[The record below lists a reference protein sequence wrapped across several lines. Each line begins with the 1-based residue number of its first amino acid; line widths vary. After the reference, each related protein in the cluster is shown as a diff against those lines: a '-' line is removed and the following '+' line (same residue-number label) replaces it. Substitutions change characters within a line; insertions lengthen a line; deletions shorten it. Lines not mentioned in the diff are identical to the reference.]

1 MKVYHSSKDHT
12 WETPQDLFDK
22 LNKVFNFKTDVCALP
37 ETAKCTNYFTPEV
50 DGLKQD
56 WINTC
61 WCNPPYGRMQKDWI
75 KKARDEA
82 VNNKAVVVMLIPA
95 KPDTRIWHDVIFKG
109 SSAVCFIKGRLRF
122 GDAKENAPFPSA
134 IVVFGDIN
142 KEQVEA
148 LESFGFVLKME
159 GKK

>member
-1 MKVYHSSKDHT
+1 MKVYHSSNDHT
-12 WETPQDLFDK
+12 WETPQDSFDK

-37 ETAKCTNYFTPEV
+37 ETAKCDNYFTPEV

-56 WINTC
+56 WLDVC

-75 KKARDEA
+75 IKAKDE
-82 VNNKAVVVMLIPA
+82 VVKNNSTVVMLIPA
-95 KPDTRIWHDVIFKG
+95 KPDTKIWHDVIFED

-122 GDAKENAPFPSA
+122 GNSKENAPFPSA
-134 IVVFGDIN
+134 IVIFGCVSAS
-142 KEQVEA
+142 QVES

-159 GKK
+159 S

>member
-12 WETPQDLFDK
+12 WETPQDLFDN

-37 ETAKCTNYFTPEV
+37 ETAKCDNYFTPEI

-56 WINTC
+56 WNDVC

-75 KKARDEA
+75 KKALEESQK
-82 VNNKAVVVMLIPA
+82 NNSTIVLLIPA
-95 KPDTRIWHDVIFKG
+95 KTDTKIWHEVIFED

-122 GDAKENAPFPSA
+122 GSAKENAPFPSA
-134 IVVFGDIN
+134 IVVFGN
-142 KEQVEA
+142 VTNEQLEA
-148 LESFGFVLKME
+148 LNSFGHTMN
-159 GKK
+159 